1 MRLSSLTVP
10 ILAFSAFVA
19 NPGLAVSQQPER
31 HTISGDD
38 IAVYNLVGVA
48 RIEGGSGSAVVV
60 ELSRSGR
67 DLDKLR
73 VETGPVRGRETLR
86 VIYPDDAIVYRGLD
100 FDGNTTLDVREDG
113 TFNDREG
120 HRSGGGH
127 RVRISG
133 SGRGLE
139 AHADLRVAIPAGR
152 RVAVYLA
159 VGRVFVSNV
168 DGDLQVDV
176 SAANVTADHTKG
188 SLRIGTGSGDVKVAD
203 AEGDVTLDTG
213 SGNVIVA
220 GAHGRQLKLDT
231 GSGDVSAERVE
242 VDVLKVD
249 TGSGN
254 VTASGV
260 KSPDANIDTGSGN
273 VRLELLADLESL
285 YGDTGSRAKRAK
297 PLAPGDELRIRKSP
311 FEYRVTVRALATHRG
326 PPRVAAGLY
335 DEAPEGKRLRERL
348 AEQLRLAPSLRYE
361 GKGRPT
367 KKDRREIEKLR
378 GDV

>member
-152 RVAVYLA
+152 RGGGGLA
-159 VGRVFVSNV
+159 GGGGVFSDV
-168 DGDLQVDV
+168 DGELPVGG
-176 SAANVTADHTKG
+176 SAADRAADPTKG
-188 SLRIGTGSGDVKVAD
+188 SLRVGTGSGDGKVA
-203 AEGDVTLDTG
+203 
-213 SGNVIVA
+213 
-220 GAHGRQLKLDT
+220 
-231 GSGDVSAERVE
+231 
-242 VDVLKVD
+242 
-249 TGSGN
+249 
-254 VTASGV
+254 
-260 KSPDANIDTGSGN
+260 
-273 VRLELLADLESL
+273 
-285 YGDTGSRAKRAK
+285 
-297 PLAPGDELRIRKSP
+297 
-311 FEYRVTVRALATHRG
+311 
-326 PPRVAAGLY
+326 
-335 DEAPEGKRLRERL
+335 EAQR
-348 AEQLRLAPSLRYE
+348 
-361 GKGRPT
+361 
-367 KKDRREIEKLR
+367 D
-378 GDV
+378 

>member
-120 HRSGGGH
+120 HRSAAIACGSPARGGG
-127 RVRISG
+127 S
-133 SGRGLE
+133 
-139 AHADLRVAIPAGR
+139 
-152 RVAVYLA
+152 
-159 VGRVFVSNV
+159 
-168 DGDLQVDV
+168 
-176 SAANVTADHTKG
+176 
-188 SLRIGTGSGDVKVAD
+188 
-203 AEGDVTLDTG
+203 
-213 SGNVIVA
+213 
-220 GAHGRQLKLDT
+220 
-231 GSGDVSAERVE
+231 
-242 VDVLKVD
+242 
-249 TGSGN
+249 
-254 VTASGV
+254 
-260 KSPDANIDTGSGN
+260 
-273 VRLELLADLESL
+273 
-285 YGDTGSRAKRAK
+285 
-297 PLAPGDELRIRKSP
+297 
-311 FEYRVTVRALATHRG
+311 
-326 PPRVAAGLY
+326 
-335 DEAPEGKRLRERL
+335 
-348 AEQLRLAPSLRYE
+348 
-361 GKGRPT
+361 RPT
-367 KKDRREIEKLR
+367 PTCASRSRRDGGWPCIWRWGACLSRTSTEICKWTCR
-378 GDV
+378 PRT

>member
-38 IAVYNLVGVA
+38 VAVYNLVGVA

-120 HRSGGGH
+120 HRSGGGGH

-139 AHADLRVAIPAGR
+139 AHADLRVAIPPGKK
-152 RVAVYLA
+152 VAVYLA
-159 VGRVFVSNV
+159 VGRVSVANV

-176 SAANVTADHTKG
+176 SAANVAADHTKA
-188 SLRIGTGSGDVKVAD
+188 SLRI
-203 AEGDVTLDTG
+203 
-213 SGNVIVA
+213 
-220 GAHGRQLKLDT
+220 DT
-231 GSGDVSAERVE
+231 GSGDG
-242 VDVLKVD
+242 KV
-249 TGSGN
+249 
-254 VTASGV
+254 
-260 KSPDANIDTGSGN
+260 PDGA
-273 VRLELLADLESL
+273 
-285 YGDTGSRAKRAK
+285 
-297 PLAPGDELRIRKSP
+297 
-311 FEYRVTVRALATHRG
+311 
-326 PPRVAAGLY
+326 
-335 DEAPEGKRLRERL
+335 
-348 AEQLRLAPSLRYE
+348 
-361 GKGRPT
+361 
-367 KKDRREIEKLR
+367 
-378 GDV
+378 GDVT

>member
-38 IAVYNLVGVA
+38 VAVYNLVGVA

-176 SAANVTADHTKG
+176 SA
-188 SLRIGTGSGDVKVAD
+188 
-203 AEGDVTLDTG
+203 
-213 SGNVIVA
+213 
-220 GAHGRQLKLDT
+220 
-231 GSGDVSAERVE
+231 
-242 VDVLKVD
+242 
-249 TGSGN
+249 GN

-273 VRLELLADLESL
+273 VRLELLADIESL
-285 YGDTGSRAKRAK
+285 YVDTGS
-297 PLAPGDELRIRKSP
+297 GDVTLTLPPQFGAHVDIETGSGGIELRGVSIQ
-311 FEYRVTVRALATHRG
+311 TT
-326 PPRVAAGLY
+326 
-335 DEAPEGKRLRERL
+335 RLERDHL
-348 AEQLRLAPSLRYE
+348 VGDIGD
-361 GKGRPT
+361 GKGRM
-367 KKDRREIEKLR
+367 KIETGSGGVTLQR
-378 GDV
+378 NGQ

>member
-1 MRLSSLTVP
+1 MQLSGLAVP
-10 ILAFSAFVA
+10 IGVLGALLAT
-19 NPGLAVSQQPER
+19 LDRAVSQQPER

-38 IAVYNLVGVA
+38 IAVYNLVGVT

-60 ELSRSGR
+60 ELTRGGR
-67 DLDKLR
+67 DLAKLR

-86 VIYPDDAIVYRGLD
+86 VIYPDDDIVYRGLD

-120 HRSGGGH
+120 HRSGGGAH

-139 AHADLRVAIPAGR
+139 AHADLRVAIPPGKKA
-152 RVAVYLA
+152 AVYLA
-159 VGRVFVSNV
+159 VGRVSVANV

-188 SLRIGTGSGDVKVAD
+188 SLRIDTGSGDVKVAD
-203 AEGDVTLDTG
+203 VEGDVRLDTG
-213 SGNVIVA
+213 SGNVIVT

-231 GSGDVSAERVE
+231 GSGDVTADRVE

-260 KSPDANIDTGSGN
+260 KSPDANVDTGSGN
-273 VRLELLADLESL
+273 VHLELLADIESL
-285 YGDTGSRAKRAK
+285 NVDTGSGEVNLTLPPQFGAHVDIET
-297 PLAPGDELRIRKSP
+297 GSGGIELRGVSIQ
-311 FEYRVTVRALATHRG
+311 TT
-326 PPRVAAGLY
+326 
-335 DEAPEGKRLRERL
+335 RLEREHL
-348 AEQLRLAPSLRYE
+348 VGDIGD
-361 GKGRPT
+361 GKGRL
-367 KKDRREIEKLR
+367 KIETGSGGITLQR
-378 GDV
+378 NGQ